1 MFKLL
6 IASLTVWLVC
16 GPCSADNFKPIIKE
30 SDCGGDDEWPVWTL
44 PTPVNET
51 WLTTMKERIG
61 NAFYRTVEGEQIK
74 TRLECTFL
82 LDDQGNVQDLFVWS
96 SYSSKGTNE
105 EALKAIRTCGPYKNP
120 PDALL
125 RLIICFHKFI
135 CNV

>member
-1 MFKLL
+1 MVKLHHNVRGPTMFKLL

-61 NAFYRTVEGEQIK
+61 NAFYRT
-74 TRLECTFL
+74 
-82 LDDQGNVQDLFVWS
+82 
-96 SYSSKGTNE
+96 
-105 EALKAIRTCGPYKNP
+105 GPP
-120 PDALL
+120 PDGLGSRKLTLYVKYPIVEL
-125 RLIICFHKFI
+125 RVDATEDGAIFSP
-135 CNV
+135 